1 MFGLRN
7 DNGELVSRFV
17 DLFWMWSN
25 ASALLLDG
33 ASIWA
38 LVDRLPIFLAG
49 ACWLVMA
56 WWIGRPIIL
65 RTQISA
71 SRLELTAAATLF
83 GLAILSTSTL
93 LLGLTGLL
101 GSRLPLLA
109 SVSLLMAASALDN
122 WRGTQTWPETTE
134 IANSPAAQN
143 IFTAWAVRFV
153 PILGIGFAVFYCLGS
168 VLPPWEFDVLEYH
181 LQAPK
186 EFFQAGK
193 ISFVDHNIYA
203 NMPLGSEMH
212 SLAAMVIIGGQDGWW
227 WGGMVGKFVI
237 GSHTLLAAMLVLGF
251 ASRKFGS
258 WIGWASAGLLLSA
271 PGCMYVSPSGLVDMA
286 LGAYLLAATWSVSHL
301 YPTATCAK
309 QPFWFCLFATF
320 TFAGGAAACKYT
332 GLVCC
337 VIPITLF
344 IFINELWL
352 RKPASQ
358 KVEGRVLA
366 ILSSSALAICITVL
380 PWYAKNTVMTGNPVY
395 PLAGSVF
402 GFDSADA
409 NERWQAA
416 HQPGGP
422 TSSKPYSPT
431 ELLASG
437 EELIFKSRHLNPSLY
452 FFAACGLLAACVG
465 WPKNRLLLDT
475 RTEALTWLAV
485 CIWILATWWLLTH
498 RIDRFWL
505 PILPLVSLLA
515 SGGIRAIADRASTG
529 VAIGFVVL
537 GLGWGALVGA
547 SGGAGNDV
555 RIFTPLADFRSNLSD
570 PNAPAIVAESIAWC
584 NARFSSN
591 AALTGTDQAKLLLI
605 GQAAAYQFQIPIE
618 YSTCFDLSLAEQ
630 LLRDE
635 PLATQRA
642 SLLEHGITHIVIDWV
657 EINRYRA
664 PGNYGFSDWPTPET
678 LESWIQSGLVRK
690 MATPFEDYEF
700 QVLEVA
706 TSTANQAAIS
716 SE

>member
-7 DNGELVSRFV
+7 GSGELVSRFV

-38 LVDRLPIFLAG
+38 LVDRLAVFIAG
-49 ACWLVMA
+49 GVWLLVA

-65 RTQISA
+65 RTKIPA
-71 SRLELTAAATLF
+71 SRLELHAASALF
-83 GLAILSTSTL
+83 GLAMLSTSIL
-93 LLGLTGLL
+93 LLGLAGLL
-101 GSRLPLLA
+101 GTRLPLLA
-109 SVSLLMAASALDN
+109 TAALLLLASSLDN
-122 WRGTQTWPETTE
+122 WQNPQTSPQIVENVSSPE
-134 IANSPAAQN
+134 AGN
-143 IFTAWAVRFV
+143 IFAGWALRLV
-153 PILGIGFAVFYCLGS
+153 PVLGIGFTVFYCLSS

-186 EFFQAGK
+186 EFYQAGK
-193 ISFVDHNIYA
+193 ISFVDRNIYA
-203 NMPLGSEMH
+203 NMPLGTEMH
-212 SLAAMVIIGGQDGWW
+212 ALAAMVIVGGQDGWW
-227 WGGMVGKFVI
+227 WGGMIGKLVT

-251 ASRKFGS
+251 ACRKFGS
-258 WIGWASAGLLLSA
+258 WIGWGSAGLLLA
-271 PGCMYVSPSGLVDMA
+271 TPGCMYVSPSGLVDMA
-286 LGAYLLAATWSVSHL
+286 LGAYLLAATWSALHL
-301 YPTATCAK
+301 YGTASDAR
-309 QPFWFCLFATF
+309 QSLWFCLFATF

-337 VIPITLF
+337 VVPIAFFVLTS
-344 IFINELWL
+344 ELRL
-352 RKPASQ
+352 RKSAGS
-358 KVEGRVLA
+358 KVDRPILVIISGSVLA
-366 ILSSSALAICITVL
+366 ICLTVL
-380 PWYAKNTVMTGNPVY
+380 PWYAKNAVLTGNPVY
-395 PLAGSVF
+395 PLAGNVF
-402 GFDSADA
+402 GFDSEDA

-422 TSSKPYSPT
+422 TSSTPYAPA
-431 ELLASG
+431 ELLAAG
-437 EELIFKSRHLNPSLY
+437 AELLYKSRHLNPSLY
-452 FFAACGLLAACVG
+452 FFAACGVLAACIG
-465 WPKNRLLLDT
+465 WPKSWWLVDIRSHTLI
-475 RTEALTWLAV
+475 WLA
-485 CIWILATWWLLTH
+485 ISAWIVATWWLLTH

-515 SGGIRAIADRASTG
+515 SVGIRAVADRASAG
-529 VAIGFVVL
+529 VAVGFIVL
-537 GLGWGALVGA
+537 GLGWGALVGG
-547 SGGAGNDV
+547 SGGGGNDV

-591 AALTGTDQAKLLLI
+591 AALTSTDQAKLLLV
-605 GQAAAYQFQIPIE
+605 GQAAAYQFQVPIE

-630 LLRDE
+630 LLRDK
-635 PLATQRA
+635 PLDTQRA
-642 SLLEHGITHIVIDWV
+642 GLQTHGITHIVIDWV

-678 LESWIQSGLVRK
+678 LDSWIQSGLVSK

-706 TSTANQAAIS
+706 TANPDSNA